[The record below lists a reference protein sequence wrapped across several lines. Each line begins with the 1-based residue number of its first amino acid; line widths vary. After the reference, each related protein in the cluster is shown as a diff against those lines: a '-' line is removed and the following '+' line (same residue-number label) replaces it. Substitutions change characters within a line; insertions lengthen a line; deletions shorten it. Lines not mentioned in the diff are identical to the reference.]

1 MSSSSS
7 LSCQDSRAPAT
18 QASDSVAALVE
29 RDAGTR
35 GGRMLEV
42 SDDVSMGVRSHT
54 GRDALSMQ
62 LAKQAVHAAVGPRQA
77 CCGAR
82 RMEHRATRVDGRKGV
97 AVQLLGVRAVP
108 EGGSLSCGHVVWGA
122 WQGAC
127 ADHNDPRSWPALG
140 QRRTRSRQPL
150 RKGDLRTD
158 HGRSASQDGQDA
170 CSAAAPRLL
179 AATPPA
185 ALAQSWPMPVRDR
198 GVARG
203 RWGTS
208 WTQRRTRA
216 RMDHCVWS
224 TRKRVSGANTLG

>member
-42 SDDVSMGVRSHT
+42 SDDVSMGVRSLT
-54 GRDALSMQ
+54 CRDALSMQ

-108 EGGSLSCGHVVWGA
+108 EGGSLSCGHVVWEHGRARVPITTTPDRHSGSGA
-122 WQGAC
+122 PASGNRSERVICERIMGGRRPRMARMHARRLPRAC
-127 ADHNDPRSWPALG
+127 WRPHRRLPSLRVGPRPCETGVWHVVGGGRA
-140 QRRTRSRQPL
+140 
-150 RKGDLRTD
+150 
-158 HGRSASQDGQDA
+158 GRSAERGRGWITA
-170 CSAAAPRLL
+170 FGPHANALAAP
-179 AATPPA
+179 
-185 ALAQSWPMPVRDR
+185 
-198 GVARG
+198 
-203 RWGTS
+203 
-208 WTQRRTRA
+208 TR
-216 RMDHCVWS
+216 
-224 TRKRVSGANTLG
+224 